1 MIMKI
6 ARLSASEL
14 GLLVGALKA
23 ANASEKVSEAELLA
37 LEKKALDYIA
47 DRQRNR
53 VGLIGG
59 HVWGDARNMGHAVL
73 RKIWMEAGEDEVAW
87 ISGRRSEH
95 GVPCPIPPIWL
106 PMKNPMVIVSCRS
119 DFIDWLFAR
128 AVANSQ
134 WLLFVKCR
142 LCAKINLRRRA
153 KVESA
158 YCSTKCQQQS
168 SREKWFAGND
178 HTDFEA
184 WLLKQP
190 EPLPGRLQM
199 QLARIEKSKSAS
211 RKSLG

>member
-1 MIMKI
+1 MIMQI
-6 ARLSASEL
+6 PPLSASEL
-14 GLLVGALKA
+14 RLLLGALKA
-23 ANASEKVSEAELLA
+23 ANASEKVSESELLE
-37 LEKKALDYIA
+37 LEKNALDYIA
-47 DRQRNR
+47 DRRRNR
-53 VGLIGG
+53 IGLVGG
-59 HVWGDARNMGHAVL
+59 HVWGDAEKIGHAVL
-73 RKIWMEAGEDEVAW
+73 RNIWIDAGKEEVGW

-106 PMKNPMVIVSCRS
+106 PLKNPMVIVSCRS

-158 YCSTKCQQQS
+158 YCSTKCQQQAN
-168 SREKWFAGND
+168 REKWFEGNE
-178 HTDFEA
+178 HVDFEA

-190 EPLPGRLQM
+190 EPLPARLQM
-199 QLARIEKSKSAS
+199 QLARIEKSKSVP
-211 RKSLG
+211 RKPLG